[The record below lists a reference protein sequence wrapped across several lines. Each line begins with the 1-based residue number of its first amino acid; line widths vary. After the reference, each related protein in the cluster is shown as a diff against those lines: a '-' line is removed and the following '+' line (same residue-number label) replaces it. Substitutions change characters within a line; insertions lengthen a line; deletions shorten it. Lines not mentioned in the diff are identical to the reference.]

1 MIHFKGIIIYMSSSL
16 LSQYPDIEPL
26 FHPQPKRMWFLVKK
40 DDISLNNIEL
50 SEEEIKGTIL
60 ALEAIVQEFKNDTT
74 NWDNLRMISK
84 NIQAIQEKLLSQS
97 LHTRVWTNE
106 WLLKSLMNTLALWR
120 IGELIDIFELII
132 ISANQKWIHAIARTW
147 SIRDR
152 LNEVITLS

>member
-1 MIHFKGIIIYMSSSL
+1 MIHFKEITIHMPFSL
-16 LSQYPDIEPL
+16 LQDPDIKSL
-26 FHPQPKRMWFLVKK
+26 LHPQPKKEWYLDKEG
-40 DDISLNNIEL
+40 DISLNDIEL
-50 SEEEIKGTIL
+50 SEDEITGTIL
-60 ALEAIVQEFKNDTT
+60 ALEAIVKEFKNDTT
-74 NWDNLRMISK
+74 NWDNLGMISK

-120 IGELIDIFELII
+120 IEELIDIFELII

-152 LNEVITLS
+152 LNEVMTLA